1 VVRRI
6 VAGKK
11 KEDQSDV
18 PREMRRGDRSDVPGG
33 KRTGKGSVK
42 RIAEEKEIEIETEM
56 VADVI
61 ETRLLVRLPPVWM
74 NPVTSLAH
82 RTG

>member
-1 VVRRI
+1 MVRII

-11 KEDQSDV
+11 KEDPIDV
-18 PREMRRGDRSDVPGG
+18 LREMRLGDRSDVPGG
-33 KRTGKGSVK
+33 KTTGKGSVK
-42 RIAEEKEIEIETEM
+42 KIAEEKEIAIGTGR
-56 VADVI
+56 VTDVI
-61 ETRLLVRLPPVWM
+61 ETRLLVRPPPVWM